1 MSNYKGANLSL
12 KCTKT
17 RLVAGL
23 CPEPLG
29 GAYVLHQTPNCNGR
43 PPKRW
48 DGRRGGL
55 HLRGTEGRREGKGI
69 SPQRQGEYNKYRP

>member
-29 GAYVLHQTPNCNGR
+29 ELMCSTRPLTAMDGLLRGGMEEEGAY
-43 PPKRW
+43 
-48 DGRRGGL
+48 
-55 HLRGTEGRREGKGI
+55 I
-69 SPQRQGEYNKYRP
+69 